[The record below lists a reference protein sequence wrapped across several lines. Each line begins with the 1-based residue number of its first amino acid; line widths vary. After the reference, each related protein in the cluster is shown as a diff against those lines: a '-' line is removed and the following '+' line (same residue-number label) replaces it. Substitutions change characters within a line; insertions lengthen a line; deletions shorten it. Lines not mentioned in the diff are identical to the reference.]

1 MTESLASASLHTIE
15 LGVDGMHCG
24 GCTGRVQRALAGVPG
39 VVDATVDLER
49 QAATITARETVEP
62 ARLVD
67 AVGAAGYRATVREAV
82 AGSDA
87 MAAQAGHEA
96 SPGAAAT
103 VLLDIDGMTCASCV
117 SRVEKALA
125 KVPGVT
131 HASVNLATERA
142 TVEASADVSAARLVE
157 AVEQAGYQA
166 TPVEP
171 APSAATSK
179 PVDHKAAH
187 SVELDI
193 DGMTCASCVSRVEK
207 ALAKVPGV
215 AHASVNLAT
224 ERATVEASADVSAA
238 QLVEAVEQAGY
249 GATPIEPARAAVTSE
264 PADHKAARSID
275 LDIDGMTCASCVSR
289 VEKALA
295 KVPGVTHASVN
306 LATERATVEAS
317 ADVSAARLA
326 GAVEQ
331 AGYRATPVESA
342 PSAVTAAP
350 IDHKA
355 SHSVELDIDGMTC
368 ASCVSRVEKALAKV
382 PGVTHASVNLATE
395 RATVE
400 ASADVSAARL
410 AEAVEQAGYR
420 AAPVE
425 SAPSAAASEPVHHK
439 AAHSVEFDI
448 DGMTCASCVSRV
460 EKALAKVPGVARAT
474 VNLATERA
482 TVEASADV
490 SAARLAGAVEQA
502 GYRATPVES
511 APSAVTSAPI
521 DRDATQSIDLDI
533 GGMTCASC
541 VSRVEKAL
549 AKVPGVT
556 HASVNLATERASV
569 RAAGPLDVDA
579 LIAAVTTAGYRATLT
594 PAPAADANAAAS
606 STRAAPDRD
615 ARKRQ
620 EALRERNLVI
630 ASAVLSAPL
639 VAPMLAAPLG
649 IDAMLPGWLQ
659 LVLASIVQFGFGARF
674 YRAAWHAV
682 KARAGNMDLLV
693 ALGTSAAYGLSLWM
707 LLRDPAHPGHLYF
720 EASAVIVTLVRFGK
734 WLEARAKRQTTDAIR
749 ALNALR
755 PDRARIVDNGV
766 ERDVPL
772 AQVRVGT
779 IVSVRPGERL
789 PVDGRV
795 VSGRSHVDESLI
807 TGESLPV
814 PKDDGDAVTAGSIN
828 GEGALVVETTAIGA
842 ETTLARIIRLVES
855 AQAEKAPIQRLVDRV
870 SAVFVPAILGIA
882 VLTLVGWLLAGAG
895 AETAILNAVAVL
907 VIACPCAL
915 GLATPAAI
923 MAGTGVAARHGV
935 LIKDAQALELAQR
948 ATVIAF
954 DKTGTLTEGKP
965 SVTAFDA
972 VDLPRD
978 DALALAAAVQRHS
991 DHPLARAV
999 VAAYDAQRNAQA
1011 APVATDAR
1019 AVAGRGVEARV
1030 DGRLLALGSTR
1041 WRDELGIV
1049 VPPALDARAAE
1060 LERAGNTISWLMHAD
1075 APRAAIA
1082 LIAFGDTVK
1091 PGARDAI
1098 AALADRHVASVLVT
1112 GDNRG
1117 SAAAVAAAL
1126 GIDEVHAQVLP
1137 DDKAR
1142 VVASL
1147 KREHGGV
1154 VAMVGDGI
1162 NDAPALAAADVGIAM
1177 ATGTDV
1183 AMHTAG
1189 ITLMRGDPAL
1199 VADAI
1204 DISKRTYRKIQQ
1216 NLFWAFVYNLIGV
1229 PLAALGWLNPVI
1241 AGAAMAFS
1249 SVSVVTN
1256 ALLLRR
1262 WKGRAR

>member
-67 AVGAAGYRATVREAV
+67 AVGAAGYRATVRDAV

-87 MAAQAGHEA
+87 MAAQAEHEA
-96 SPGAAAT
+96 RPGAAAT

-142 TVEASADVSAARLVE
+142 TVEASADVSAARLAK
-157 AVEQAGYQA
+157 AVEQAGYRA
-166 TPVEP
+166 TLIESAP
-171 APSAATSK
+171 AAVTSQ
-179 PVDHKAAH
+179 PIDHKAAH

-215 AHASVNLAT
+215 T
-224 ERATVEASADVSAA
+224 RAT
-238 QLVEAVEQAGY
+238 
-249 GATPIEPARAAVTSE
+249 
-264 PADHKAARSID
+264 
-275 LDIDGMTCASCVSR
+275 
-289 VEKALA
+289 
-295 KVPGVTHASVN
+295 VN

-317 ADVSAARLA
+317 ADVSAARLVE
-326 GAVEQ
+326 AVEQ
-331 AGYRATPVESA
+331 AGYRATLIESA
-342 PSAVTAAP
+342 PAAVTSQP

-355 SHSVELDIDGMTC
+355 AHSVELDIDGMTC

-382 PGVTHASVNLATE
+382 PGVT
-395 RATVE
+395 
-400 ASADVSAARL
+400 
-410 AEAVEQAGYR
+410 
-420 AAPVE
+420 
-425 SAPSAAASEPVHHK
+425 
-439 AAHSVEFDI
+439 
-448 DGMTCASCVSRV
+448 
-460 EKALAKVPGVARAT
+460 RAT

-482 TVEASADV
+482 TVEASAEV
-490 SAARLAGAVEQA
+490 SAARLVEAVEQA
-502 GYRATPVES
+502 GYRATPVEP
-511 APSAVTSAPI
+511 APSTVTSAPV
-521 DRDATQSIDLDI
+521 DRDATHSIDLDI

-549 AKVPGVT
+549 EKVPGVT

-569 RAAGPLDVDA
+569 RAAGPLDADA
-579 LIAAVTTAGYRATLT
+579 LIAAVTNAGYRATLAA
-594 PAPAADANAAAS
+594 APSAGAKAAAS
-606 STRAAPDRD
+606 SIPAAPDRD

-1126 GIDEVHAQVLP
+1126 GIGEVHAQVLP